1 MEFGCII
8 YIYIEIIYITIQL
21 CRDYDKPF
29 FRIPVNQPVYIIEG
43 SKGFEGCSSDGFFV
57 KGISCL
63 ETSGNLGEDM
73 GGKIRHD
80 TAAIFSMRIVV
91 PSCAD
96 SESTNYSGMW
106 WYFCKKD

>member
-8 YIYIEIIYITIQL
+8 YIYRDYITIQL

-63 ETSGNLGEDM
+63 ETSGNLGKIW
-73 GGKIRHD
+73 GGRYGMIRLP
-80 TAAIFSMRIVV
+80 FFR
-91 PSCAD
+91 
-96 SESTNYSGMW
+96 
-106 WYFCKKD
+106 